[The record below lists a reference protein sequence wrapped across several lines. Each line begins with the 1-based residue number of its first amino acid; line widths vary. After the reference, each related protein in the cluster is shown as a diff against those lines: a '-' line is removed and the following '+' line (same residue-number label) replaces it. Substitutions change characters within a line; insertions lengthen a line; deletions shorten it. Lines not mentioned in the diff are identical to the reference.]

1 MIKQHAECCLVDTE
15 KTVMNNKTL
24 KFAAVSNEFARL
36 FGFNRTELHSM
47 RPVLGPQTNL
57 KAMHMAMD
65 LCSEFNHPVSIPVLL
80 YSRAADPIN
89 IVVKFT
95 KIDDQYVMLQCSLLL
110 H

>member
-1 MIKQHAECCLVDTE
+1 MIKQQAECCLADTE

-24 KFAAVSNEFARL
+24 KFAAMSNEFALL

-57 KAMHMAMD
+57 NAMHMAMS

-80 YSRAADPIN
+80 YNRAADPIN
-89 IVVKFT
+89 MVVEFT
-95 KIDDQYVMLQCSLLL
+95 QIDDQYVVLQCRPLL

>member
-1 MIKQHAECCLVDTE
+1 MLKQHADCYLADTE

-24 KFAAVSNEFARL
+24 KFATVSNEFARL
-36 FGFNRTELHSM
+36 FGFNRTELQSM

-57 KAMHMAMD
+57 NAMRMAMG

-80 YSRAADPIN
+80 YSRAADAIN
-89 IVVKFT
+89 IIVEFT
-95 KIDDQYVMLQCSLLL
+95 KIDDHYVMLECSLLL